1 MYRKSALPTLTLVLA
16 AFAAEA
22 YDPMPDPRMTPR
34 DEDSG
39 AVRYQTYE
47 RSARAKWLD
56 TQSNNV
62 RGHSKRNKD
71 AELRD
76 GVSRDSRAWR

>member
-1 MYRKSALPTLTLVLA
+1 MYRKLILTALLLALA

-34 DEDSG
+34 DDDTG
-39 AVRYQTYE
+39 AAKYQTFE
-47 RSARAKWLD
+47 RSPRAKWLD
-56 TQSNNV
+56 TQSRNV
-62 RGHSKRNKD
+62 RGHSKRNKE

-76 GVSRDSRAWR
+76 GLSRDSRAWR